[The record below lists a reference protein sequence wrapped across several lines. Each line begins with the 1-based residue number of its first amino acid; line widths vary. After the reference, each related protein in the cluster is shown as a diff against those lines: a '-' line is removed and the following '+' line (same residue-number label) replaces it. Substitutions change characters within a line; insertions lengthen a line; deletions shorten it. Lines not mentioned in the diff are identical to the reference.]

1 MNYINYKLFFVVL
14 SAAIKLV
21 IHRIFLFL
29 KHLLLFP
36 FIEKENRKKLAQ
48 YTRFNWSFVPSH
60 ISVTD
65 DLTIWGICLLKVIK
79 RKVCQ
84 VTRTWL
90 AYKITVIVTLYS
102 LCDFKLNLWNNT
114 APLLPSPHQFVRNRK
129 MFKRGVILIF
139 CW

>member
-1 MNYINYKLFFVVL
+1 MNFWTKLIWKYRNVL
-14 SAAIKLV
+14 SNNYWFNHKLCICLCVVKAAIKLV
-21 IHRIFLFL
+21 IHRNFLFL

-36 FIEKENRKKLAQ
+36 GIEKENRKKLAQ

-65 DLTIWGICLLKVIK
+65 DLTIWGICLLWVIK

-90 AYKITVIVTLYS
+90 TYQIVIVTFYS
-102 LCDFKLNLWNNT
+102 LCNFWNNT
-114 APLLPSPHQFVRNRK
+114 PLICYPLLC
-129 MFKRGVILIF
+129 ILF
-139 CW
+139 S